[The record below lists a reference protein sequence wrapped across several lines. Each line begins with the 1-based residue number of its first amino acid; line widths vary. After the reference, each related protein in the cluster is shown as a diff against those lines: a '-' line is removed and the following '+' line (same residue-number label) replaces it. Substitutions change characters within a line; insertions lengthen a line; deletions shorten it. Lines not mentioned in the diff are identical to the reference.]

1 MQIDGKRMV
10 VTGAASGIGRAL
22 LQQLAAYDVQL
33 VAADIDEFRLQEA
46 VAAIAKPDGQILPF
60 TCNLSLPHDVDDL
73 FQFALDRMG
82 GVDIFF
88 ANAGFGYYEH
98 IERPDWGHIEEIY
111 RTNVFSPIYAVE
123 KMQEMHRDSPF
134 HVVITGSV
142 LGRVALE
149 GYALY
154 ASTKAALDRFV
165 EGYRL
170 EKRQNGRLSIAY
182 PLPVRTGFFRAAGNA
197 PIPQLSQSADKVA
210 TAIIR
215 GVERDKETIYT
226 SPLLPPMLLID
237 RLLPPARRLYQRLD
251 SRTFQR

>member
-22 LQQLAAYDVQL
+22 LQQLAAYDLQL

-46 VAAIAKPDGQILPF
+46 VEAIAKPDGQILPF

-73 FQFALDRMG
+73 FKFALDRMG
-82 GVDIFF
+82 GIDIFF

-134 HVVITGSV
+134 YVVLTGSV

-154 ASTKAALDRFV
+154 ASTKSALDRFV

-170 EKRQNGRLSIAY
+170 EKRQNGRLVIAY
-182 PLPVRTGFFRAAGNA
+182 PLPVRTDFFRAAGDA

-215 GVERDKETIYT
+215 GVERDKERIYT
-226 SPLLPPMLLID
+226 SPLLPLMLLID
-237 RLLPPARRLYQRLD
+237 RLFPPARRLYQRMD